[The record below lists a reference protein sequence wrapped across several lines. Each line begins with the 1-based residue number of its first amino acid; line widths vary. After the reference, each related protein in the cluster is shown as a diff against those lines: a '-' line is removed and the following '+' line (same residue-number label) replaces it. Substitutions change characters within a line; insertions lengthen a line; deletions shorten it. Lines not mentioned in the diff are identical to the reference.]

1 MAEQEI
7 VIKPAGP
14 DKPGYLRR
22 VRKAM
27 GIQQRM
33 ANEGGVEAFDEMID
47 FLLAESDVTVP
58 KGVDPREA
66 LMDLSQ
72 DQYNEL
78 IGTFS
83 GTSSTA
89 VDPQNGA

>member
-7 VIKPAGP
+7 TIQPPGK

-27 GIQQRM
+27 GIQKRM
-33 ANEGGVEAFDEMID
+33 AEEGGVEAFDEMID
-47 FLLAESDVTVP
+47 FMLTESTVIVP

-66 LMDLSQ
+66 LLDLLQ
-72 DQYNEL
+72 AEYDA
-78 IGTFS
+78 IFS
-83 GTSSTA
+83 AIKGDDAA
-89 VDPQNGA
+89 VDPPSDA